1 MNNIF
6 KEFIKK
12 NNIKISDIYDDLRI
26 YEESEINRI
35 ISNFKIEGKSKIT
48 TVSIADIVGYDY
60 SWRGQQNNIFDN
72 FSNFFGN
79 DCEYQRRSLGMLDY
93 SNDEIIEKLYPS
105 FKKERIRVL
114 ELDSGKKVISGNGLH
129 RYCLL
134 RLYYMNELSKVKGNK
149 EKEEELKSKYEIV
162 AELRKVDLLKTY
174 CNFLISKT
182 LSYTEDISL
191 SSDYDENYR
200 LTGKVKISENGEN
213 QILNDIELIEYTRKR
228 ILSMDS
234 IVKEYFK
241 YAISTFYNC
250 YESFRVFI
258 DIYFSQ
264 ELDFLFTNK
273 EKNER
278 GK

>member
-162 AELRKVDLLKTY
+162 AELRKVDLLKT
-174 CNFLISKT
+174 
-182 LSYTEDISL
+182 
-191 SSDYDENYR
+191 
-200 LTGKVKISENGEN
+200 
-213 QILNDIELIEYTRKR
+213 
-228 ILSMDS
+228 
-234 IVKEYFK
+234 
-241 YAISTFYNC
+241 
-250 YESFRVFI
+250 
-258 DIYFSQ
+258 
-264 ELDFLFTNK
+264 
-273 EKNER
+273 
-278 GK
+278 